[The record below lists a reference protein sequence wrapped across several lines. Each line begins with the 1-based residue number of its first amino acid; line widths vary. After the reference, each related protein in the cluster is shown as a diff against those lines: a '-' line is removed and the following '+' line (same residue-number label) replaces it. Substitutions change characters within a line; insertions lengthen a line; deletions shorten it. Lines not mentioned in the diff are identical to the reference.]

1 MRWESIMELMGLAK
15 VVEELTAMEN
25 LQNADNTKKILIQLS
40 DGTVF
45 ECIDPEI
52 VKKIYQSIKSLNM
65 STKYDYKSID
75 ALRYFHKTNLQLID
89 CNERKEFSE
98 EFKKTTPV
106 LTIAQIIDPETCC
119 VTELGAKLIR
129 GMKCDEEN
137 VASKCRNESNEST
150 ESDKNVEKPEKKTRA
165 KVSAKEKAMASVH
178 A

>member
-65 STKYDYKSID
+65 SHILVPK
-75 ALRYFHKTNLQLID
+75 H
-89 CNERKEFSE
+89 
-98 EFKKTTPV
+98 
-106 LTIAQIIDPETCC
+106 
-119 VTELGAKLIR
+119 
-129 GMKCDEEN
+129 
-137 VASKCRNESNEST
+137 SNF
-150 ESDKNVEKPEKKTRA
+150 PRLL
-165 KVSAKEKAMASVH
+165 
-178 A
+178 